1 MKKKERWTTSTSR
14 PRGVVKNTLRVSDIG
29 GRCETRTHETL
40 SGFGGFQDRCNS
52 RYANLPLIKNIVS
65 NLILKNKLFF
75 LFFTCIK
82 NGGRGGIR
90 THGSFQIKNLVDFR
104 FQPLTH
110 SSIIFIFFGGKEGI
124 RTPEVHKSL
133 TCFPGMLLQPLGH
146 LSNFF

>member
-75 LFFTCIK
+75 
-82 NGGRGGIR
+82 
-90 THGSFQIKNLVDFR
+90 
-104 FQPLTH
+104 
-110 SSIIFIFFGGKEGI
+110 FIFL
-124 RTPEVHKSL
+124 RV
-133 TCFPGMLLQPLGH
+133 
-146 LSNFF
+146 